1 MRLSPQRHTEHRRH
15 SHWVP
20 LCKAAVV
27 VNFKRKVK
35 PLLHPN
41 NRHLEA
47 AQGWLG
53 LGDVLEANEEL
64 DQIALEFRAHPAVL
78 WVRYQIYSKA
88 KKWEL
93 ATEIAA
99 TLTEQLP
106 NDPAFWISL
115 AYATRRKTGGGIPE
129 AKAILIKAKT
139 LFPKHYLISYNLA
152 CYECQLGNLKEAMEF
167 LGAAIDLAGEK
178 DIRTRALDD
187 PDLEP
192 LWAKISEI

>member
-1 MRLSPQRHTEHRRH
+1 M
-15 SHWVP
+15 
-20 LCKAAVV
+20 
-27 VNFKRKVK
+27 K
-35 PLLHPN
+35 PLPHPN

-53 LGDVLEANEEL
+53 LGDVLAANEEL
-64 DQIALEFRAHPAVL
+64 EQIEPELRAYPGVL

-88 KKWEL
+88 KKWNL

-106 NDPAFWISL
+106 NDPAFWISY
-115 AYATRRKTGGGIPE
+115 AYATRRKEGGGIQE
-129 AKAILIKAKT
+129 AKTILIKAKA
-139 LFPKHYLISYNLA
+139 LFPKHYLIAYNLA

-167 LGAAIDLAGEK
+167 LGSAIDLAKEN
-178 DIRTRALDD
+178 DIRSRALDD

>member
-1 MRLSPQRHTEHRRH
+1 M
-15 SHWVP
+15 
-20 LCKAAVV
+20 
-27 VNFKRKVK
+27 K
-35 PLLHPN
+35 PLSHPN
-41 NRHLEA
+41 NLHLQA

-53 LGDVLEANEEL
+53 LGDVLAANEEL
-64 DQIALEFRAHPAVL
+64 DQIVPEFRAHPTVL
-78 WVRYQIYSKA
+78 WIRYQIYAQA
-88 KKWEL
+88 KKWDL

-115 AYATRRKTGGGIPE
+115 AYSTRRKEGGSIQE

-139 LFPKHYLISYNLA
+139 LFPICYLIAYNLA

-167 LGAAIDLAGEK
+167 LEAAIDLAGKK

-192 LWAKISEI
+192 LWPKISEI

>member
-1 MRLSPQRHTEHRRH
+1 M
-15 SHWVP
+15 
-20 LCKAAVV
+20 
-27 VNFKRKVK
+27 K
-35 PLLHPN
+35 PLPHPN

-53 LGDVLEANEEL
+53 LGDVLAANEEL
-64 DQIALEFRAHPAVL
+64 EQVAPELRAHPGVL

-88 KKWEL
+88 KKWDL
-93 ATEIAA
+93 AAEIAA

-115 AYATRRKTGGGIPE
+115 AYATRRKEGGSIQE

-139 LFPKHYLISYNLA
+139 LFPKHYLIAYNLA

-167 LGAAIDLAGEK
+167 LGAARDLAGKK
-178 DIRTRALDD
+178 DIRSRALDD